1 MTREQLPNHF
11 NLDGQNVTFGEIHRQ
26 FAQTQYGDILRN
38 NVRFGSFKPDG
49 VSNSEWRKLL
59 GADVNN
65 LDHMPLS
72 LGLTKDFLRHCANP
86 PAEWQGKVTKEAE
99 FTSSEQSLLL
109 LTAIVHDQAEAVI
122 GDIPLP
128 KKTKSDEER
137 EMIVFKKIFGEVLG
151 HGKDTKAYAVA
162 ADQVVDVLS
171 NTESKLGRA
180 FNAIEHVGYT
190 RTALRAWDRSHTSEG
205 DIKATLEQMADAVI
219 PHGLPRL
226 VAYSEIYP
234 PVDLFL
240 MHHKKS
246 IDQILE
252 GKMPYV
258 VAEKVVWEADS
269 KLG

>member
-1 MTREQLPNHF
+1 MKESSIPLGFHFAEREL
-11 NLDGQNVTFGEIHRQ
+11 TFGEIHKE
-26 FAQTQYGDILRN
+26 FSSTKYGDTLKN
-38 NVRFGSFKPDG
+38 NVRFRSFKPDG
-49 VSNSEWRKLL
+49 VSNTEWRKLL

-65 LDHMPLS
+65 LEHMPLS

-86 PAEWQGKVTKEAE
+86 SDGWQGKAPEEAM

-128 KKTKSDEER
+128 EKTKSDEER
-137 EMIVFKKIFGEVLG
+137 EMIIFKKIFGEVLG
-151 HGKDTKAYAVA
+151 QGKETHVYEAA
-162 ADQVVDVLS
+162 ADQVVDILS
-171 NTESKLGRA
+171 NTKSKLGRA

-190 RTALRAWDRSHTSEG
+190 RTALRAWDRSHKVEG
-205 DIKATLEQMADAVI
+205 DVKASLEQMSDAII

-234 PVDLFL
+234 PVDSFL
-240 MHHKKS
+240 KHHRQS

-252 GKMPYV
+252 KQGKLPYIV
-258 VAEKVVWEADS
+258 KDKVIWQQTS
-269 KLG
+269 